1 MLPNTIRIDVI
12 NFLAAFHQMVCR
24 DPLTSVL
31 DLRQCKEMADLIY
44 PHALLFLFLFTCW
57 MVLADDK

>member
-1 MLPNTIRIDVI
+1 
-12 NFLAAFHQMVCR
+12 MVCP

>member
-12 NFLAAFHQMVCR
+12 NFLAAFPQMVCP

-31 DLRQCKEMADLIY
+31 DLRQCKEMADTSHLSTCVIIFIFIY
-44 PHALLFLFLFTCW
+44 MLDGFGR
-57 MVLADDK
+57 